1 MLKVE
6 NLTIRFEDREAGQ
19 EVVKGISFFH
29 KGRGN
34 TWDCRRIWFRENNDS
49 SDCDGIVKKTCISG

>member
-19 EVVKGISFFH
+19 EVVKGISFSVNVPSF
-29 KGRGN
+29 KSR
-34 TWDCRRIWFRENNDS
+34 S
-49 SDCDGIVKKTCISG
+49 A

>member
-19 EVVKGISFFH
+19 EVVKGISFSV
-29 KGRGN
+29 KEGKYLGLS
-34 TWDCRRIWFRENNDS
+34 ENLVQ
-49 SDCDGIVKKTCISG
+49 GKQ